1 MVSLSFNIQLVVLVI
16 SLLVLQEQHSSA
28 HALFGKPRKKEWLK
42 FNSMQKDHDS
52 VDGIIAS
59 VGGIRKMLVKQE
71 HMVDDI
77 SVTGDATFDSM
88 KNTQVDS
95 EILKKNARNSLGV
108 INFSEQNLERSKKE
122 ESKKFADAEDEV
134 AKLMNKD
141 YTGRNVP
148 RRKPPINNHK
158 PTD

>member
-1 MVSLSFNIQLVVLVI
+1 MVSLSFNIQPVVLVI
-16 SLLVLQEQHSSA
+16 ALLVLQEQHSSA
-28 HALFGKPRKKEWLK
+28 HALFGKLRKKEWLK

-71 HMVDDI
+71 HMVD
-77 SVTGDATFDSM
+77 
-88 KNTQVDS
+88 S
-95 EILKKNARNSLGV
+95 EILKKNAQNSLGV

>member
-16 SLLVLQEQHSSA
+16 ALLVLQEQHSSA
-28 HALFGKPRKKEWLK
+28 HALFGKLRKKEWLK

-71 HMVDDI
+71 HMVD
-77 SVTGDATFDSM
+77 T
-88 KNTQVDS
+88 

-141 YTGRNVP
+141 YTGRNEP

>member
-1 MVSLSFNIQLVVLVI
+1 M
-16 SLLVLQEQHSSA
+16 
-28 HALFGKPRKKEWLK
+28 
-42 FNSMQKDHDS
+42 D
-52 VDGIIAS
+52 
-59 VGGIRKMLVKQE
+59 
-71 HMVDDI
+71 
-77 SVTGDATFDSM
+77 T
-88 KNTQVDS
+88 

-141 YTGRNVP
+141 YTGRNEP

>member
-16 SLLVLQEQHSSA
+16 ALLFLQEQHSSA
-28 HALFGKPRKKEWLK
+28 HALFGKLRKKEWLK

-88 KNTQVDS
+88 KTSQVDT

-141 YTGRNVP
+141 YTGRNEP